1 MKNEFNFLI
10 VILLLIVPVKAQ
22 SSETNL
28 TGNLSADS
36 KILFEENN
44 FESLPQ
50 LSFQTEN
57 KKSPLLA
64 GILSLVLPGAGEFY
78 VGDYLKTA
86 IFLTIEA
93 AVITTAVIY
102 DNKGN
107 DQTDFFQKYANENWS
122 VVRYA
127 DWIKDTFYGGEDPGI
142 VTNRDPP
149 LPPWKQVDWNRL
161 KEAEREKNVGS
172 HHLPL

>member
-86 IFLTIEA
+86 IFLTIEELA
-93 AVITTAVIY
+93 TVKKTKKT
-102 DNKGN
+102 KMSS
-107 DQTDFFQKYANENWS
+107 DFIFIASSN
-122 VVRYA
+122 
-127 DWIKDTFYGGEDPGI
+127 I
-142 VTNRDPP
+142 
-149 LPPWKQVDWNRL
+149 
-161 KEAEREKNVGS
+161 
-172 HHLPL
+172 